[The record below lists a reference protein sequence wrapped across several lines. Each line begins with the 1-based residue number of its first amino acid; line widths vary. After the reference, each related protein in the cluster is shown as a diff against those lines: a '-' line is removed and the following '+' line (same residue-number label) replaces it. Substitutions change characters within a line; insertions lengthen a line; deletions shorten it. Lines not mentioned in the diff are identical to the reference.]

1 MDRNSTTEGLIIQI
15 IRDNPAVIH
24 PRIPMYVYGGI
35 IILVL
40 PKAQKRQ
47 RNSATD
53 LAKYRNIMIIKK
65 G

>member
-40 PKAQKRQ
+40 PQAQNRQ
-47 RNSATD
+47 RNSTTV
-53 LAKYRNIMIIKK
+53 YI
-65 G
+65 